1 MAKIGLT
8 NIWWGKLTE
17 AEDGTPSYDG
27 AKSFGKAVSC
37 KVSVTNN
44 DATLYADDTLAESD
58 KSFNSASVTLGV
70 ADDDDTIFA
79 PILGHT
85 VKNSKVTQEKT
96 ELRTTPEVS
105 TATSGEMVRNSND
118 VAPYI
123 GLGRVIT
130 KMVNG
135 ALKYKAEFLYKV
147 KFSEPSQ
154 DDQTKGEKVDFKT
167 PEIEGTASQLA
178 NGDWSAART
187 FDTKDAAVSYVKD
200 KLKATK

>member
-8 NIWWGKLTE
+8 NIWWAKLTE
-17 AEDGTPSYDG
+17 AEDGAPTYDG

-44 DATLYADDTLAESD
+44 DATLYAEDALAESD
-58 KSFNSASVTLGV
+58 KSFNSAAVTLGV

-85 VKNSKVTQEKT
+85 VNDG
-96 ELRTTPEVS
+96 VS
-105 TATSGEMVRNSND
+105 GKGEMVRNAND

-135 ALKYKAEFLYKV
+135 ALKYKGEFLYKV

-154 DDQTKGEKVDFKT
+154 EDQTKGEKVDFKT
-167 PEIEGTASQLA
+167 PEIEGAAASLA
-178 NGDWSAART
+178 NGNWSAAQT
-187 FDTKDAAVSYVKD
+187 FDTKEAAVSWVKD
-200 KLKATK
+200 KLKATKQ

>member
-8 NIWWGKLTE
+8 NIWWAELTE
-17 AEDGTPSYDG
+17 VEDGTPVYDG

-44 DATLYADDTLAESD
+44 DATLYAEDALAESD

-85 VKNSKVTQEKT
+85 VNSGK
-96 ELRTTPEVS
+96 
-105 TATSGEMVRNSND
+105 AGNGEMVRNAND

-135 ALKYKAEFLYKV
+135 ALKYKGEFLYKV
-147 KFSEPSQ
+147 KFGEPSQ
-154 DDQTKGEKVDFKT
+154 EDQTKGEKVDFKT
-167 PEIEGTASQLA
+167 PEIEGAAASLA
-178 NGDWSAART
+178 NGNWSAAQT
-187 FDTKDAAVSYVKD
+187 FDTKEAAVTWVKD
-200 KLKATK
+200 KLEPAMPKGAA

>member
-17 AEDGTPSYDG
+17 ANDGTPSYDG
-27 AKSFGKAVSC
+27 PKTFGKAVST
-37 KVSVTNN
+37 KVDVTNN
-44 DATLYADDTLAESD
+44 DASLYAEDTLAESD
-58 KSFNSASVTLGV
+58 KTFNSAKVTLGV

-85 VKNSKVTQEKT
+85 VSEGPDKK
-96 ELRTTPEVS
+96 
-105 TATSGEMVRNSND
+105 GEMIRNAND
-118 VAPYI
+118 TAPYI

-135 ALKYKAEFLYKV
+135 AMKYKGEFLYKV

-167 PEIEGTASQLA
+167 PEIEGTASSLA
-178 NGDWSAART
+178 NGNWSAAQT
-187 FDTKDAAVSYVKD
+187 FDTKDAAVTWVKD
-200 KLKATK
+200 KLKAAHA

>member
-8 NIWWGKLTE
+8 NIWWSKLTE
-17 AEDGTPSYDG
+17 AEDGAATYDG

-44 DATLYADDTLAESD
+44 DATLYAEDALAESD

-79 PILGHT
+79 PILGH
-85 VKNSKVTQEKT
+85 KVSEAGKG
-96 ELRTTPEVS
+96 
-105 TATSGEMVRNSND
+105 ATGGEMVRNAND

-135 ALKYKAEFLYKV
+135 TLKYKGELLYKV

-154 DDQTKGEKVDFKT
+154 EDQTKGEKVDFKT
-167 PEIEGTASQLA
+167 PEIEGSAASLA
-178 NGDWSAART
+178 NGNWSTAKT
-187 FDTKDAAVSYVKD
+187 FDTKDAAVAWVKG
-200 KLKATK
+200 KLQAVAA

>member
-8 NIWWGKLTE
+8 NIWWAKLTE
-17 AEDGTPSYDG
+17 AEDGAPTYDG

-44 DATLYADDTLAESD
+44 DATLYAEDALAESD
-58 KSFNSASVTLGV
+58 KSFNSAAVTLGV

-85 VKNSKVTQEKT
+85 VKNESDGK
-96 ELRTTPEVS
+96 
-105 TATSGEMVRNSND
+105 GEMVRNAND

-135 ALKYKAEFLYKV
+135 ALKYKGEFLYKV

-154 DDQTKGEKVDFKT
+154 EDQTKGEKVDFKT
-167 PEIEGTASQLA
+167 PEIEGAAASLA
-178 NGDWSAART
+178 NGNWSAAQT
-187 FDTKDAAVSYVKD
+187 FDTKEAAVSWVKD
-200 KLKATK
+200 KLKAANE

>member
-8 NIWWGKLTE
+8 NIWWGNLTE
-17 AEDGTPSYDG
+17 GSDGTPTYDG
-27 AKSFGKAVSC
+27 AKTFGKAVST
-37 KVSVTNN
+37 KVDVTNN
-44 DATLYADDTLAESD
+44 DASLYAEDALAESD
-58 KSFNSASVTLGV
+58 KSFNSAKVTLGV

-85 VKNSKVTQEKT
+85 VNEDL
-96 ELRTTPEVS
+96 ENN
-105 TATSGEMVRNSND
+105 GEMVRNAND
-118 VAPYI
+118 AAPYI

-135 ALKYKAEFLYKV
+135 AMKYKGEFLYKV

-167 PEIEGTASQLA
+167 PEIEGTASSLA
-178 NGDWSAART
+178 NGDWSAAQT
-187 FDTKDAAVSYVKD
+187 FDTKEAAVTWVKD
-200 KLKATK
+200 KLKAASPAA

>member
-17 AEDGTPSYDG
+17 ASDGTPSYDG

-37 KVSVTNN
+37 KVSITNN
-44 DATLYADDTLAESD
+44 DATLFAEDALAESD

-79 PILGHT
+79 PVLGHT
-85 VKNSKVTQEKT
+85 VKDGDSGK
-96 ELRTTPEVS
+96 
-105 TATSGEMVRNSND
+105 GEMLRNAND

-135 ALKYKAEFLYKV
+135 ALKYKGEFLYKV

-154 DDQTKGEKVDFKT
+154 EDQTKGEKVDFNT
-167 PEIEGTASQLA
+167 PEIEGSAASLA
-178 NGDWSAART
+178 NGDWSAAQT
-187 FDTKDAAVSYVKD
+187 FDTKDAAVSWVKD
-200 KLKATK
+200 KLKASSPAV

>member
-8 NIWWGKLTE
+8 NIWWAKLTE
-17 AEDGTPSYDG
+17 AEDGAPTYDG

-44 DATLYADDTLAESD
+44 DATLYAEDALAESD

-85 VKNSKVTQEKT
+85 VGGGTKGEG
-96 ELRTTPEVS
+96 
-105 TATSGEMVRNSND
+105 GEMVRNAND

-135 ALKYKAEFLYKV
+135 ALKYKGEFLYKV

-154 DDQTKGEKVDFKT
+154 EDQTKGEKVDFKT
-167 PEIEGTASQLA
+167 PEIEGSAAQLV
-178 NGDWSAART
+178 NGNWSAAQT
-187 FDTKDAAVSYVKD
+187 FDTKDAAVAWVKD
-200 KLKATK
+200 KLKATE

>member
-17 AEDGTPSYDG
+17 AEDGAPTYDG

-44 DATLYADDTLAESD
+44 DATLYAEDALAESD

-79 PILGHT
+79 PILGH
-85 VKNSKVTQEKT
+85 KVPAAGKGGTG
-96 ELRTTPEVS
+96 
-105 TATSGEMVRNSND
+105 GEMVRNAND

-135 ALKYKAEFLYKV
+135 AMKYKGEFLYKV

-154 DDQTKGEKVDFKT
+154 EDQTKGEKVDFKT
-167 PEIEGTASQLA
+167 PEIEGSAASLA
-178 NGDWSAART
+178 NGNWSAAQT
-187 FDTKDAAVSYVKD
+187 FDTKEAAVAWVKG
-200 KLKATK
+200 KLQAAAA